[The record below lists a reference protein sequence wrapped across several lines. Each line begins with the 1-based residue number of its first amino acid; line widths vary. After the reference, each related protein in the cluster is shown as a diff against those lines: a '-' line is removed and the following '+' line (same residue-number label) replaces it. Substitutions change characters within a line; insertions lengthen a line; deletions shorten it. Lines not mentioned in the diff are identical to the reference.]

1 MKGAITIRRSR
12 RPIARRIVQVHGSS
26 LSLRH
31 AATGAGPLLIANEGA
46 GPSPD
51 AARGRVAHG
60 GGAGR
65 GG

>member
-1 MKGAITIRRSR
+1 MKGAITTYDEAPSRESSIR
-12 RPIARRIVQVHGSS
+12 H
-26 LSLRH
+26 H
-31 AATGAGPLLIANEGA
+31 AATGGAGPLLIANEGA